1 MNIRISPLLLIFSLF
16 ISSVAF
22 AETAIDIA
30 GTYKSNEALLIL
42 KLLKNEVME
51 VNLRIGAPTAGS
63 SCGGGIVGNG
73 KIKTDTLS
81 LTSKV
86 PEGTCTIVV
95 KFAGKTANVVSESDG
110 CSAFHGAGCSFEE
123 VAVGLKRK

>member
-1 MNIRISPLLLIFSLF
+1 MKSRAPSPLVIFGLF
-16 ISSVAF
+16 ISSVTF
-22 AETAIDIA
+22 AEPTNDIV
-30 GTYKSNEALLIL
+30 GSYKSNEALLIL
-42 KLLKNEVME
+42 KPLKNEAVE

-73 KIKTDTLS
+73 ILKTDTLS
-81 LTSKV
+81 ITSKV
-86 PEGTCTIVV
+86 PEGICTIVI
-95 KFAGKTANVVSESDG
+95 KFAGKTATVVSESDG